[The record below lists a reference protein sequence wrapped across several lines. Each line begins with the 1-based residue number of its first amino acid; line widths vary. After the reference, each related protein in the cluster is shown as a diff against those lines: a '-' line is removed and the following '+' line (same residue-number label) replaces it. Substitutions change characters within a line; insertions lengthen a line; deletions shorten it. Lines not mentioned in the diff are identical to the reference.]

1 MWTAFRDTVVRFGV
15 VAGRDAGLGFLFYCV
30 GGVAGC
36 DSSGDG
42 DSGGGMVGA
51 AARAVGCS

>member
-1 MWTAFRDTVVRFGV
+1 MGTAFRDTVVGLGV
-15 VAGRDAGLGFLFYCV
+15 VAGSDAGLSFLFYCV
-30 GGVAGC
+30 GGVAVC
-36 DSSGDG
+36 DSSGGG